1 MKIMALKFEIDLE
14 NLEQDIESEDL
25 MEVGE
30 RVYVKLEDISEEE
43 YHRAF
48 D

>member
-1 MKIMALKFEIDLE
+1 MALKFEIDLE

-30 RVYVKLEDISEEE
+30 RVYVNLEDISEEE

>member
-1 MKIMALKFEIDLE
+1 MRKELDDNLLD
-14 NLEQDIESEDL
+14 NLEKDMESEDL

-30 RVYVKLEDISEEE
+30 RVYVNLEDISEED
-43 YHRAF
+43 YYRAF